1 MKKKNLIF
9 SAVGVGLLAAAMVGG
24 FVHFQKQHTDRFLKV
39 GIAVYDLEDPYIQTL
54 TDAIRSQ
61 LKDKTIDGREIIYDV
76 FDASGS
82 AVTQN
87 TQLYEIL
94 QQEYDVILWNPVSPT
109 NVVGILEDAQEQDV
123 PVILFNRE
131 PAKADLE
138 EQDNVWYVGTE
149 AKEAGNM
156 QGEMLIQAWNTCEM
170 DKNRNGMLDYIL
182 VEGEQ
187 AHTDVINRTDA
198 FLQTASAALPLNQ
211 LHVISAD
218 WARTS
223 ALREMQNL
231 SAEET
236 TEVEAVICSNDSMAL
251 GVADFYAKQ
260 KLPLP
265 VIIGINGIQDMQDAI
280 DAQKEVIGNG
290 EDQVILYA
298 PEASQA
304 FLDEVAARAS
314 GKPVEFF
321 NAMPIAM
328 CSKVRTAV
336 QEAFAVKDQAK
347 DGVVVLDKP
356 YSFKGETVSEIDLSG
371 VEELTSID
379 VSKAE
384 NEVLKTGIYSVN
396 MKNFFAYSCA
406 LAARASGKPMEF
418 FTGLPLHEAV
428 KVRGTVNAAS
438 FFE

>member
-1 MKKKNLIF
+1 MENVIELKKPYVFEDEEYTSIDL
-9 SAVGVGLLAAAMVGG
+9 SGLDG
-24 FVHFQKQHTDRFLKV
+24 
-39 GIAVYDLEDPYIQTL
+39 L
-54 TDAIRSQ
+54 T
-61 LKDKTIDGREIIYDV
+61 
-76 FDASGS
+76 
-82 AVTQN
+82 
-87 TQLYEIL
+87 
-94 QQEYDVILWNPVSPT
+94 
-109 NVVGILEDAQEQDV
+109 
-123 PVILFNRE
+123 
-131 PAKADLE
+131 
-138 EQDNVWYVGTE
+138 
-149 AKEAGNM
+149 
-156 QGEMLIQAWNTCEM
+156 
-170 DKNRNGMLDYIL
+170 
-182 VEGEQ
+182 
-187 AHTDVINRTDA
+187 
-198 FLQTASAALPLNQ
+198 
-211 LHVISAD
+211 
-218 WARTS
+218 
-223 ALREMQNL
+223 
-231 SAEET
+231 
-236 TEVEAVICSNDSMAL
+236 
-251 GVADFYAKQ
+251 
-260 KLPLP
+260 
-265 VIIGINGIQDMQDAI
+265 MQDAI

-428 KVRGTVNAAS
+428 KYGERCKFFRVNASAKSLRKLAVAAAS
-438 FFE
+438 ATHTGIDFFMGMPVTEFLETCKDIQEMQEQWQKATR

>member
-1 MKKKNLIF
+1 M
-9 SAVGVGLLAAAMVGG
+9 
-24 FVHFQKQHTDRFLKV
+24 
-39 GIAVYDLEDPYIQTL
+39 
-54 TDAIRSQ
+54 
-61 LKDKTIDGREIIYDV
+61 
-76 FDASGS
+76 
-82 AVTQN
+82 
-87 TQLYEIL
+87 
-94 QQEYDVILWNPVSPT
+94 
-109 NVVGILEDAQEQDV
+109 
-123 PVILFNRE
+123 
-131 PAKADLE
+131 
-138 EQDNVWYVGTE
+138 
-149 AKEAGNM
+149 
-156 QGEMLIQAWNTCEM
+156 
-170 DKNRNGMLDYIL
+170 
-182 VEGEQ
+182 
-187 AHTDVINRTDA
+187 
-198 FLQTASAALPLNQ
+198 
-211 LHVISAD
+211 
-218 WARTS
+218 
-223 ALREMQNL
+223 
-231 SAEET
+231 
-236 TEVEAVICSNDSMAL
+236 
-251 GVADFYAKQ
+251 
-260 KLPLP
+260 
-265 VIIGINGIQDMQDAI
+265 
-280 DAQKEVIGNG
+280 
-290 EDQVILYA
+290 YA

-396 MKNFFAYSCA
+396 MKSFFAYSCA

>member
-1 MKKKNLIF
+1 MENMIELKK
-9 SAVGVGLLAAAMVGG
+9 
-24 FVHFQKQHTDRFLKV
+24 
-39 GIAVYDLEDPYIQTL
+39 PY
-54 TDAIRSQ
+54 
-61 LKDKTIDGREIIYDV
+61 V
-76 FDASGS
+76 FDDEEYKSIDLSG
-82 AVTQN
+82 
-87 TQLYEIL
+87 
-94 QQEYDVILWNPVSPT
+94 
-109 NVVGILEDAQEQDV
+109 LE
-123 PVILFNRE
+123 
-131 PAKADLE
+131 
-138 EQDNVWYVGTE
+138 
-149 AKEAGNM
+149 
-156 QGEMLIQAWNTCEM
+156 
-170 DKNRNGMLDYIL
+170 
-182 VEGEQ
+182 
-187 AHTDVINRTDA
+187 
-198 FLQTASAALPLNQ
+198 
-211 LHVISAD
+211 
-218 WARTS
+218 
-223 ALREMQNL
+223 NL
-231 SAEET
+231 T
-236 TEVEAVICSNDSMAL
+236 
-251 GVADFYAKQ
+251 
-260 KLPLP
+260 
-265 VIIGINGIQDMQDAI
+265 MQDAI
-280 DAQKEVIGNG
+280 DAQKEVVGNG

-384 NEVLKTGIYSVN
+384 NEVLKTGVYSVN

-406 LAARASGKPMEF
+406 LATRASGKPMEF